1 MTEKENQMSNTNNA
15 VETVATTTVDASIGN
30 ASKKQA
36 KAITET
42 VMGHRNDRSAAS
54 KAVTDLNKKLG
65 EALLN
70 GGMTK
75 EQLHVMIESAKAAV
89 LAGLDRIEERANA
102 LRSIPR
108 GTTGEG
114 GIHRDDAV
122 AEVFAP
128 GSKKGAIER
137 NTAALKKSGHI
148 S

>member
-1 MTEKENQMSNTNNA
+1 MSNTNNTVA
-15 VETVATTTVDASIGN
+15 VETTTVAATVASN

-36 KAITET
+36 QAITDA

-54 KAVTDLNKKLG
+54 KAVSDLNRKLG

-75 EQLHVMIESAKAAV
+75 DQLHAMIEAAKASV
-89 LAGLDRIEERANA
+89 LAGLDRIEERANS

-122 AEVFAP
+122 AEIFAP

-137 NTAALKKSGHI
+137 NTAALKKSGKI

>member
-1 MTEKENQMSNTNNA
+1 MSNTNNTVA
-15 VETVATTTVDASIGN
+15 VETTTVDAAAVNVN

-36 KAITET
+36 QAITDA
-42 VMGHRNDRSAAS
+42 VMSHRNDRSAAS

-75 EQLHVMIESAKAAV
+75 DQLHAMVEAAKASV
-89 LAGLDRIEERANA
+89 LAGLDRIEERANS

-122 AEVFAP
+122 AEIFAP

-137 NTAALKKSGHI
+137 NTAALKKSGKI

>member
-1 MTEKENQMSNTNNA
+1 MSNNNNTVA
-15 VETVATTTVDASIGN
+15 VETTTVAANTVNGN

-36 KAITET
+36 AAITEA

-54 KAVTDLNKKLG
+54 KAVSDLNRKLG

-70 GGMTK
+70 GVMTK
-75 EQLHVMIESAKAAV
+75 EQVHAMIEAAKASV
-89 LAGLDRIEERANA
+89 LAGLDRIEERANS
-102 LRSIPR
+102 LRSVPR

-122 AEVFAP
+122 AEIFAP

-137 NTAALKKSGHI
+137 NTAALKKSGKI

>member
-1 MTEKENQMSNTNNA
+1 MSNTNNTVA
-15 VETVATTTVDASIGN
+15 VETTTVAAAAAVNN

-36 KAITET
+36 AAITEA
-42 VMGHRNDRSAAS
+42 VMEHRNDRSAAS
-54 KAVTDLNKKLG
+54 KAVSDLNRKLG

-75 EQLHVMIESAKAAV
+75 DQLHAMVETAKSSV
-89 LAGLDRIEERANA
+89 LAGLDRIEERANS

-122 AEVFAP
+122 AEIFAP

-137 NTAALKKSGHI
+137 NTAALKKSGKI

>member
-1 MTEKENQMSNTNNA
+1 MSNTNSTVA
-15 VETVATTTVDASIGN
+15 VETTTVAANTVNGN

-36 KAITET
+36 AAITEA

-54 KAVTDLNKKLG
+54 KAVSDLNRKLG

-70 GGMTK
+70 GVMTK
-75 EQLHVMIESAKAAV
+75 EQVHAMIEAAKASV
-89 LAGLDRIEERANA
+89 LAGLDRIEERANS
-102 LRSIPR
+102 LRSVPR

-122 AEVFAP
+122 AEIFAP

-137 NTAALKKSGHI
+137 NTAALKKSGKI

>member
-1 MTEKENQMSNTNNA
+1 MANTNNSA
-15 VETVATTTVDASIGN
+15 VETVATTTVAANNGN

-36 KAITET
+36 QAITET

-75 EQLHVMIESAKAAV
+75 EQLHAMVEAAKASV

-102 LRSIPR
+102 LRTVPR

-137 NTAALKKSGHI
+137 NTVALKKSGHI

>member
-1 MTEKENQMSNTNNA
+1 MSNTNNTVA
-15 VETVATTTVDASIGN
+15 VETTTVAAAAVNGN

-36 KAITET
+36 QAITDA

-54 KAVTDLNKKLG
+54 KAVSDLNRKLG

-75 EQLHVMIESAKAAV
+75 DQLHAMIEAAKTSV
-89 LAGLDRIEERANA
+89 LAGLDRIEERANS

-122 AEVFAP
+122 AEIFAP

-137 NTAALKKSGHI
+137 NTAALKKSGKI

>member
-1 MTEKENQMSNTNNA
+1 MSNTNNTVA
-15 VETVATTTVDASIGN
+15 VETTTVNTVATNGN

-36 KAITET
+36 QAITDA
-42 VMGHRNDRSAAS
+42 VMEHRNDRSAAS

-70 GGMTK
+70 GGMSK
-75 EQLHVMIESAKAAV
+75 DQLHAMIEAAKTSI

-102 LRSIPR
+102 LRTVPR

-122 AEVFAP
+122 AEIFAP

-137 NTAALKKSGHI
+137 NTAALKKSGKI

>member
-1 MTEKENQMSNTNNA
+1 MSNTNSTVA
-15 VETVATTTVDASIGN
+15 VETTTVAANTVNGN

-36 KAITET
+36 AAITEA

-54 KAVTDLNKKLG
+54 KAVSDLNRKLG

-70 GGMTK
+70 GVMTK
-75 EQLHVMIESAKAAV
+75 EQVHAMIEAAKASV
-89 LAGLDRIEERANA
+89 LAGLDRIEERANS
-102 LRSIPR
+102 LRSVPR

-122 AEVFAP
+122 AEIFAP
-128 GSKKGAIER
+128 GSKKGAIDR
-137 NTAALKKSGHI
+137 NTAALKKSGKI

>member
-1 MTEKENQMSNTNNA
+1 MSNTINNA
-15 VETVATTTVDASIGN
+15 VETTTVNTVAANNGN
-30 ASKKQA
+30 ATKKQA
-36 KAITET
+36 QAITDT

-65 EALLN
+65 ETLLN

-75 EQLHVMIESAKAAV
+75 EQLHAMVEAAKASI

-102 LRSIPR
+102 LRAIPR

-114 GIHRDDAV
+114 GIHWSDVV

-137 NTAALKKSGHI
+137 NTDALKKSGHI

>member
-1 MTEKENQMSNTNNA
+1 MSNTNNTVA
-15 VETVATTTVDASIGN
+15 VETTTVAANTVNGN

-36 KAITET
+36 AAITEA

-54 KAVTDLNKKLG
+54 KAVSDLNRKLG

-70 GGMTK
+70 GVMTK
-75 EQLHVMIESAKAAV
+75 EQVHAMIEAAKASV
-89 LAGLDRIEERANA
+89 LAGLDRIEERANS
-102 LRSIPR
+102 LRSVPR

-122 AEVFAP
+122 AEIFAP

-137 NTAALKKSGHI
+137 NTAALKKSGKI

>member
-1 MTEKENQMSNTNNA
+1 MSNTNNTVA
-15 VETVATTTVDASIGN
+15 VETTTVAANAVNGN

-36 KAITET
+36 AAITEA

-54 KAVTDLNKKLG
+54 KAVSDLNRKLG

-70 GGMTK
+70 GVMTK
-75 EQLHVMIESAKAAV
+75 EQVHAMIEAAKASV
-89 LAGLDRIEERANA
+89 LAGLDRIEERANS
-102 LRSIPR
+102 LRSVPR

-122 AEVFAP
+122 AEIFAP

-137 NTAALKKSGHI
+137 NTAALKKSGKI

>member
-1 MTEKENQMSNTNNA
+1 MSNINSTVA
-15 VETVATTTVDASIGN
+15 VETITVAANTVNGN

-36 KAITET
+36 AAITEA

-54 KAVTDLNKKLG
+54 KAVSDLNRKLG

-70 GGMTK
+70 GVMTK
-75 EQLHVMIESAKAAV
+75 EQIHAMIEAAKASV
-89 LAGLDRIEERANA
+89 LAGLDRIEERANS
-102 LRSIPR
+102 LRSVPR

-122 AEVFAP
+122 AEIFAP

-137 NTAALKKSGHI
+137 NTAALKKSGKI

>member
-1 MTEKENQMSNTNNA
+1 MTNTNNTVA
-15 VETVATTTVDASIGN
+15 VETTTVNTVAATNGN

-36 KAITET
+36 VAITEA
-42 VMGHRNDRSAAS
+42 VMDHRNDRSAAS
-54 KAVTDLNKKLG
+54 KAVTELNKKLG

-75 EQLHVMIESAKAAV
+75 DQLHAMVEAAKASV
-89 LAGLDRIEERANA
+89 LAGLDRIEERANS

-122 AEVFAP
+122 AEIFAP

-137 NTAALKKSGHI
+137 NTAALKKSGKI

>member
-1 MTEKENQMSNTNNA
+1 MSNTNNTVA
-15 VETVATTTVDASIGN
+15 VETTTVDAAAVNVN

-36 KAITET
+36 QAITDS
-42 VMGHRNDRSAAS
+42 VMSHRNDRSAAS

-75 EQLHVMIESAKAAV
+75 DQLRAMVEAAKASV
-89 LAGLDRIEERANA
+89 LAGLDRIEERANS

-122 AEVFAP
+122 AEIFAP

-137 NTAALKKSGHI
+137 NTAALKKSGKI

>member
-1 MTEKENQMSNTNNA
+1 MSNTNNTVA
-15 VETVATTTVDASIGN
+15 VETTTVAAAAVNGN

-36 KAITET
+36 AAITDA
-42 VMGHRNDRSAAS
+42 VMSHRNDRSAAS
-54 KAVTDLNKKLG
+54 KAVSDLNRKLG

-75 EQLHVMIESAKAAV
+75 ENLHAMIESAKASV
-89 LAGLDRIEERANA
+89 LAGLDRIEERANS

-122 AEVFAP
+122 AEIFAP

-137 NTAALKKSGHI
+137 NTAALKKSGKI

>member
-1 MTEKENQMSNTNNA
+1 MANTTNNA
-15 VETVATTTVDASIGN
+15 VETTTVNTVAANSGN

-36 KAITET
+36 QAITDT
-42 VMGHRNDRSAAS
+42 VMGHREDRSAAS

-75 EQLHVMIESAKAAV
+75 EQLHAMVEAAKASV

-102 LRSIPR
+102 LRVIPR

-137 NTAALKKSGHI
+137 NTAALKKAGRVS
-148 S
+148 

>member
-1 MTEKENQMSNTNNA
+1 MSNTNNTVA
-15 VETVATTTVDASIGN
+15 VETTTVAAAVASAN

-36 KAITET
+36 QAITDA
-42 VMGHRNDRSAAS
+42 VMSHRNDRSAAS
-54 KAVTDLNKKLG
+54 KAVSDLNRKLG

-75 EQLHVMIESAKAAV
+75 ENLHAMIEAAKASV
-89 LAGLDRIEERANA
+89 LAGLDRIEERANS

-122 AEVFAP
+122 AEIFAP

-137 NTAALKKSGHI
+137 NTAALKKSGKI

>member
-1 MTEKENQMSNTNNA
+1 MSNTNNTVA
-15 VETVATTTVDASIGN
+15 VETTTVAAAVASAN

-36 KAITET
+36 QAITDA

-54 KAVTDLNKKLG
+54 KAVSDLNRKLG
-65 EALLN
+65 EALIN

-75 EQLHVMIESAKAAV
+75 DQLHAMIEAAKASV
-89 LAGLDRIEERANA
+89 LAGLDRIEERANS

-122 AEVFAP
+122 AEIFAP

-137 NTAALKKSGHI
+137 NTAALKKSGKI

>member
-1 MTEKENQMSNTNNA
+1 MANTNNNA
-15 VETVATTTVDASIGN
+15 VETVVTTTVAANNGN

-36 KAITET
+36 QAITET

-65 EALLN
+65 EALLT

-75 EQLHVMIESAKAAV
+75 EQLHAMVEAAKASV

-102 LRSIPR
+102 LRVIPR

-114 GIHRDDAV
+114 GIHWADVV

-137 NTAALKKSGHI
+137 NTDALKKSGRI

>member
-1 MTEKENQMSNTNNA
+1 MSNTNNTVA
-15 VETVATTTVDASIGN
+15 VETTTVDAAAVNVN

-36 KAITET
+36 TAITEA

-54 KAVTDLNKKLG
+54 KAVSDLNRKLG
-65 EALLN
+65 DALLN

-75 EQLHVMIESAKAAV
+75 DQLHAMVEAAKASV
-89 LAGLDRIEERANA
+89 LAGLDRIEERANS

-122 AEVFAP
+122 AEIFAP

-137 NTAALKKSGHI
+137 NTAALKKSGKI

>member
-1 MTEKENQMSNTNNA
+1 MSNTNNTVA
-15 VETVATTTVDASIGN
+15 VETTTVAAAVASAN

-36 KAITET
+36 QAITDA
-42 VMGHRNDRSAAS
+42 VMSHRNDRSAAS
-54 KAVTDLNKKLG
+54 KAVSDLNRKLG
-65 EALLN
+65 EALIN

-75 EQLHVMIESAKAAV
+75 DQLHAMIEAAKASV
-89 LAGLDRIEERANA
+89 LAGLDRIEERANS

-122 AEVFAP
+122 AEIFAP

-137 NTAALKKSGHI
+137 NTAALKKSGKI

>member
-1 MTEKENQMSNTNNA
+1 MANNTNT
-15 VETVATTTVDASIGN
+15 VETTTVNTVAANSGN

-36 KAITET
+36 QAITDT
-42 VMGHRNDRSAAS
+42 VMGHREDRSAAS

-75 EQLHVMIESAKAAV
+75 EQLHAMVEAAKASV

-102 LRSIPR
+102 LRVIPR

-137 NTAALKKSGHI
+137 NTAALKKAGRVS
-148 S
+148 

>member
-1 MTEKENQMSNTNNA
+1 MSNTNNTVA
-15 VETVATTTVDASIGN
+15 VETTTVAATVASN

-36 KAITET
+36 QAITDA

-54 KAVTDLNKKLG
+54 KAVSDLNRKLG

-75 EQLHVMIESAKAAV
+75 ENLHAMIEAAKASV
-89 LAGLDRIEERANA
+89 LAGLDRIEERANS

-122 AEVFAP
+122 AEIFAP

-137 NTAALKKSGHI
+137 NTAALKKSGKI